1 MRKLAFTIVVMSLS
15 CSAAS
20 EWVVVDDNEEYI
32 AYADRATISREG
44 DRVRM
49 VDLID
54 LKTPRSSPN
63 GNPHSSSRADSEFDC
78 ENPRMRTIAFSLF
91 SGGMGNGDLV
101 ETITRSASWLTV
113 TPGTLLAML
122 REFACG

>member
-32 AYADRATISREG
+32 AYADRATIL
-44 DRVRM
+44 V
-49 VDLID
+49 D